1 MGYDVRYK
9 DMYCQQDTYYRN
21 LYTRE
26 EQLIEIRNS
35 LLNICNMTEMTGA
48 MADSVRAYIQEIHL
62 PLIEWMLTLIETY
75 RTNLILYTDFY
86 SRLDTNRVARFQQDC
101 MEDQQQKLLDE
112 KGTFQDIADNI
123 QSILREVSEYMDI
136 DGFDPSEVETAYDNA
151 VSFVE
156 NFKNTVGENEAV
168 HQTYDMESVETMM
181 NCIMPILE
189 EQLGGQTGTIETY
202 QPGSIFSKPEYQ
214 SAITMSIA
222 MQDYITQKDALVTE
236 CSAFNY
242 NQRQQWEDMIYHRE
256 SEAAMQIIGAVGMC
270 VLLTVAA
277 VTTAVFA
284 GPLIFALYG
293 TTTGIV
299 TTGVV
304 AATYAGAYTF
314 QGSNMIEGINSLSL
328 AREGDAASVAENPIR
343 DTIFANNPELYYTLG
358 DICTSVALTTPS
370 AAVSMNMAV
379 NLGVSPIRAALTE
392 VGMVGNSEIAG
403 RYVESEV
410 YEQTGDPNLAM
421 LARSGTSLLVYGGLA
436 HIDARVG
443 MSGIRQWDTPKVNP
457 LEFNS
462 PEQVV
467 AEPNA
472 LLYQRNPSTNLSA
485 AGSMS
490 PEDIQGYLYLL
501 RSSNVQTLTGAKIC
515 ETEKINELLVPD
527 KAYSQDVLG
536 LGDSDGGIQNAIETI
551 NGLKVIDGK
560 VDGKIPLDEYQDI
573 FNRSVY
579 DVFYI

>member
-1 MGYDVRYK
+1 
-9 DMYCQQDTYYRN
+9 
-21 LYTRE
+21 
-26 EQLIEIRNS
+26 
-35 LLNICNMTEMTGA
+35 
-48 MADSVRAYIQEIHL
+48 
-62 PLIEWMLTLIETY
+62 
-75 RTNLILYTDFY
+75 
-86 SRLDTNRVARFQQDC
+86 
-101 MEDQQQKLLDE
+101 
-112 KGTFQDIADNI
+112 
-123 QSILREVSEYMDI
+123 
-136 DGFDPSEVETAYDNA
+136 
-151 VSFVE
+151 
-156 NFKNTVGENEAV
+156 
-168 HQTYDMESVETMM
+168 
-181 NCIMPILE
+181 MPILE

-236 CSAFNY
+236 CSAFDY

-293 TTTGIV
+293 TTTEIV

-304 AATYAGAYTF
+304 AATYAGAYAF

-421 LARSGTSLLVYGGLA
+421 LARSGTSLLVYGGLV

-443 MSGIRQWDTPKVNP
+443 MSGIRQWNTPKVNP
-457 LEFNS
+457 LEFNP

-467 AEPNA
+467 AEPNV

-490 PEDIQGYLYLL
+490 PEDIQEYLYLL
-501 RSSNVQTLTGAKIC
+501 RSSNAQTLTGAKIC
-515 ETEKINELLVPD
+515 ETEKINELVVPD

-536 LGDSDGGIQNAIETI
+536 LGDSDGGMEDISEVDRIKIDSWEYTPSDELY
-551 NGLKVIDGK
+551 LKYKGVYDNP
-560 VDGKIPLDEYQDI
+560 VYYDQVTGKIHWPADDGFKTRSKVNEVIKKGTIFKRYGENSGEYLGNATDSFESRALAPHSENSEIHYYRLIEDYEMTKGEVAPWFASDGGAEQFVKYKSDGSKYTVKELEDAGILEDI
-573 FNRSVY
+573 TDLVEKGEIKI
-579 DVFYI
+579 D